1 MTIINPYAPPR
12 NAPTAPVIVGPWPSY
27 GSFAHLPERERW
39 VLYGSAKAYR
49 EALESQGFAMSEPY
63 DDFIRRV
70 TWELN
75 V

>member
-1 MTIINPYAPPR
+1 M
-12 NAPTAPVIVGPWPSY
+12 
-27 GSFAHLPERERW
+27 
-39 VLYGSAKAYR
+39 LYGSAKAYR